1 LRPVQPGEET
11 GGAGTVLYEGAG
23 LPAVSWDTRTFA
35 DGAYDLVL
43 LVRTDKGRT
52 LEVQERILVD
62 NWEVLEEPFKAPIAF
77 FGMQVDSQLKAS
89 ATTSWF
95 GGCRA
100 FALLSWKCTCTMKL
114 TPNSCALQLLRK
126 GANGES

>member
-1 LRPVQPGEET
+1 MIDVRAAAGFAAGEQISEARLVLRPVQPGEET

-62 NWEVLEEPFKAPIAF
+62 NWEVLEEPFNARSPF
-77 FGMQVDSQLKAS
+77 S
-89 ATTSWF
+89 
-95 GGCRA
+95 GCRSTR
-100 FALLSWKCTCTMKL
+100 SW
-114 TPNSCALQLLRK
+114 P
-126 GANGES
+126 